1 MTATPQRARHRA
13 ARRPLTPLDDLAG
26 NLATVGRRSA
36 VVAAS
41 SGLVMTMALP
51 ASAAPADSAP
61 AKALPA
67 VDVAALTAEA
77 RAALA
82 TAPAVSVPV
91 DAAWEFSAPQIQ
103 ITANPEPEPEPEP
116 EPAPRR
122 TESTSR
128 STERAAAPAAEA
140 APAPA
145 PAVDI
150 AASGVGAAAVE
161 IAMRYIGVPYV
172 YGGSSPSGFD
182 CSGFTSYVYAQLG
195 VSLPRS
201 SADQRYAGTVVP
213 ADQRAPGDLIWTPGH
228 IGIYA
233 GNGMQVDAPRPGK
246 TIQLRSIWQ
255 SNPIYIRVA

>member
-1 MTATPQRARHRA
+1 MTPTPQRARHRS

-51 ASAAPADSAP
+51 ASAAPADNAP

-67 VDVAALTAEA
+67 VDVSALTAEA

-82 TAPAVSVPV
+82 TAPAVSVPA

-103 ITANPEPEPEPEP
+103 ITANPEPEPEP

-172 YGGSSPSGFD
+172 YGGSTPSGFD

-195 VSLPRS
+195 VTLPRS